1 MELVGFK
8 IFKYLNPIKRFAVDT
23 CLELNFGTKTYIWVK
38 GVIFTGLRMSLNF
51 KPRFLEMIEFDCAF
65 HFVLSVWFWWKNSRN
80 ERRLFFSFTSLWEED
95 YKVCLLLVAKFFE
108 EQYQL
113 KKICTLEINQ
123 QPKKISILMYLLN
136 LIFLILIFSL
146 KFFLKA

>member
-8 IFKYLNPIKRFAVDT
+8 IFKYLNPIKRIAVDT

-80 ERRLFFSFTSLWEED
+80 DPHFSSTTFFSFTSLWEED
-95 YKVCLLLVAKFFE
+95 YKVAFNYQIFWGAMSIENNLYIGNQSTAKKNFD
-108 EQYQL
+108 L
-113 KKICTLEINQ
+113 DV
-123 QPKKISILMYLLN
+123 PS
-136 LIFLILIFSL
+136 
-146 KFFLKA
+146 